1 MKFFKK
7 LLTYFAIFLFVA
19 ASLIAY
25 KHYPSKSEMTILT
38 GTSFVQV
45 SSDPL
50 ERIFHIRYPGPPF
63 VDNFNIFERIGLVEG
78 AQFMDMQRYQVRIQI
93 ASVYKWD
100 EVQPRIKK
108 VIMEFEQLK
117 AGEADDDGDEPEDL
131 KSKFKI

>member
-1 MKFFKK
+1 MKKSIIYALVFVC
-7 LLTYFAIFLFVA
+7 LAVFLIVY
-19 ASLIAY
+19 SHYSSKPEMIA
-25 KHYPSKSEMTILT
+25 LT
-38 GTSFVQV
+38 GTSFVQA
-45 SSDPL
+45 SNDPL
-50 ERIFHIRYPGPPF
+50 ARIFHIRYPGPPF

-117 AGEADDDGDEPEDL
+117 AGETNDDDDDEVEKL
-131 KSKFKI
+131 TSKYKI